1 MSLVSTLAKV
11 AIGVAIAKGV
21 SHLSKNGLPGAT
33 NAGTG
38 RSYAP
43 QQSGAPG
50 GLGDMMGDIL
60 GGKSGGQSTGRSAN
74 QGAAS
79 QGGLGGLLEQLA
91 GQNTANRP
99 ASQSRNAPPSS
110 IEDLLGGLTGAAG
123 GGSAG
128 GLGDLLGSL
137 TKAAGGGTQ
146 RSPSG
151 TGGGIGDLL
160 GGLLGGAAA
169 GGAASGGIGGLGG
182 MLNDIMAGKQPTE
195 APNPH
200 QEIAAAL
207 MLKAMVQA
215 AKSDGK
221 LDKAEK
227 LKLMQ
232 SLGNADA
239 GELGVVNELLSQ
251 PVDVEALVNA
261 VPRGLEEQVYLM
273 SLMAIDLDSQNE
285 AQYLHSLAQ
294 GLGLDQNSVNQI
306 HDQAGAQRLYS

>member
-21 SHLSKNGLPGAT
+21 SHVSKNGLPSAANPGS
-33 NAGTG
+33 G

-43 QQSGAPG
+43 KQSG
-50 GLGDMMGDIL
+50 GLADMMGDLL
-60 GGKSGGQSTGRSAN
+60 GSKSGSASSGSTS
-74 QGAAS
+74 
-79 QGGLGGLLEQLA
+79 GGLGGLLEQLA
-91 GQNTANRP
+91 GQSTAKRP
-99 ASQSRNAPPSS
+99 TTNSRAAPPSG
-110 IEDLLGGLTGAAG
+110 IE
-123 GGSAG
+123 
-128 GLGDLLGSL
+128 DLLGSL
-137 TKAAGGGTQ
+137 TG
-146 RSPSG
+146 RSGSSS
-151 TGGGIGDLL
+151 GGGIGDLL

-182 MLNDIMAGKQPTE
+182 MLNDILAGNKPAAT
-195 APNPH
+195 PNAH
-200 QEIAAAL
+200 QEVAAAL

-232 SLGNADA
+232 NLGDADPK
-239 GELGVVNELLSQ
+239 ELAFVNELLAQ
-251 PVDVEALVNA
+251 PVDIDALVSA

-285 AQYLHSLAQ
+285 AQYLHELAQ
-294 GLGLDQNSVNQI
+294 ALGLDKTAVNGI
-306 HDQAGAQRLYS
+306 HGQAGAPLLYS